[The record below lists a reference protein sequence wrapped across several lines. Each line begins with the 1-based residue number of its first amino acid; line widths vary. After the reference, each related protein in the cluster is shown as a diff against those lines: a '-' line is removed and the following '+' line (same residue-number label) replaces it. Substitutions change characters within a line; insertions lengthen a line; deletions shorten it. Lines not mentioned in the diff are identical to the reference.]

1 MEEKYPER
9 YTVLVKKSML
19 ETWEQDVPD
28 FTILNKADIWYGDDL
43 VVLKITPKTKDGG
56 FTVEDVFD
64 LTDALMAHEE
74 YTNGFFTDED
84 CIKELA
90 DYYAWDSAAWTLVG
104 DMLTEG
110 EKIHILITQFD
121 LLTGERP
128 LIKDIEFSTNTQ
140 KDHVKEYKPI
150 IGNVKELFGD
160 NITWFRFCPK
170 DGAPAEINGWW
181 ATLVSE
187 CGLFI
192 VILDFDKQ
200 VEDEEEE
207 AMDIWRKTEPYW
219 DSDYYDYIDEWYDK
233 HGGMYY

>member
-9 YTVLVKKSML
+9 YTVLVKKSIL
-19 ETWEQDVPD
+19 ENWEQDVPD
-28 FTILNKADIWYGDDL
+28 FTILNQADIWYGDDL

-74 YTNGFFTDED
+74 YTNGFFTDES

-140 KDHVKEYKPI
+140 KDHTKEYKPI
-150 IGNVKELFGD
+150 IVFGD

-170 DGAPAEINGWW
+170 DGAPAEISGWW